1 MFDSFVL
8 SNVKISKR
16 FYFKKQ
22 NLMRLVFHSLN
33 ALTLQDELNGIYNYL
48 KLIRSGFKFA

>member
-1 MFDSFVL
+1 
-8 SNVKISKR
+8 
-16 FYFKKQ
+16 
-22 NLMRLVFHSLN
+22 MRLVFHSLN